1 VARRRAEQNGG
12 TDRDDWCTP
21 DVVLDVARRVAG
33 GRIAYDP
40 CGNPESRVGA
50 LSETRLPRYEEPDKV
65 YPEWISF
72 GDGLEKP
79 FPLDGLT
86 FVNPPYGFERIEG
99 GKRGLNRNLLWAEK
113 AAEEALRGA
122 ESLWL
127 VPSAPGCKWW
137 QVYWLAD
144 VLCFIDGRLRFV
156 GAEQGADFESAI
168 AYFGPDAERA
178 ASAMVEIGK
187 VVLGR
192 DVRW

>member
-1 VARRRAEQNGG
+1 
-12 TDRDDWCTP
+12 
-21 DVVLDVARRVAG
+21 VLDVARRVAG

-40 CGNPESRVGA
+40 CGNPSSRVGA
-50 LSETRLPRYEEPDKV
+50 VREVWCEKYADTTHAWLRFRRVT
-65 YPEWISF
+65 I
-72 GDGLEKP
+72 GDGLLAP
-79 FPLDGLT
+79 FPLSGLT
-86 FVNPPYGFERIEG
+86 YVNPPYGFDRVDG
-99 GKRGLNRNLLWAEK
+99 KKRGKNRNLLWAEK

-168 AYFGPDAERA
+168 AYFGPDTERA

-192 DVRW
+192 DVRWK